1 MMSKVRLKFH
11 SVGEIVGSDDM
22 AIITLTD
29 EPMERM
35 ITIVCDRAMAVQ
47 MELRSKQIPITR
59 IMLPEVLA
67 GIIKD
72 QAGIMM
78 DILIMDIIEGQYRTL
93 LYNRVTLEQVP
104 IRASDAVLLSMAAR
118 IPIYMESSLM
128 ARQSVRFSENS
139 NAISMPVNTLSTEM
153 LDKALQKAVEDENYE
168 LASHLRD
175 EKKRREQK

>member
-1 MMSKVRLKFH
+1 
-11 SVGEIVGSDDM
+11 
-22 AIITLTD
+22 
-29 EPMERM
+29 
-35 ITIVCDRAMAVQ
+35 
-47 MELRSKQIPITR
+47 
-59 IMLPEVLA
+59 
-67 GIIKD
+67 
-72 QAGIMM
+72 M

-93 LYNRVTLEQVP
+93 LYNRVTLETVP
-104 IRASDAVLLSMAAR
+104 IRASDAVLLSMGAR